1 MNKTF
6 DELFDEF
13 FGNGPK
19 KDNKKMNLNLKG
31 MSDGAQEIDPKNLP
45 DDLPKPIKDI
55 IKALTGMED
64 VTDEDK
70 LDKDVDLGTPTDEEK
85 TTDGDTTYEKKTWDT
100 EFGKVTRITVS
111 GSTNNLDNLDA
122 EEILNELRRK
132 MGLSPI
138 GSTNKSKKK
147 LSLEEELE
155 IAIEKE
161 EYEKAASI
169 RDQIKERDKNN

>member
-13 FGNGPK
+13 FGKGPK
-19 KDNKKMNLNLKG
+19 KNQKSTKRNLDGLF
-31 MSDGAQEIDPKNLP
+31 DGAQQLDPRNLP

-55 IKALTGMED
+55 INAISGFED
-64 VTDEDK
+64 VTKDK
-70 LDKDVDLGTPTDEEK
+70 KDLDLGNPSDEET

-100 EFGKVTRITVS
+100 EFGSVTRITVS
-111 GSTNNLDNLDA
+111 GSTDNLDP
-122 EEILNELRRK
+122 EKLLNDLREK

-138 GSTNKSKKK
+138 GKKKSSKKQ
-147 LSLEEELE
+147 LSLEEQLE

-161 EYEKAASI
+161 DYERAAEI
-169 RDQIKERDKNN
+169 RDEIKKRDEAAKPL